1 MTRYTDRDA
10 WTVAYHVGSLQGSSS
25 YNKTA
30 EHMYWYQL
38 KNTGADVRVEAV
50 DRFGN
55 VYTRPNSPTR
65 TAIRQATVPSAMK
78 TDCSET

>member
-38 KNTGADVRVEAV
+38 QDANAAVRVEAV

-55 VYTRPNSPTR
+55 TYTQTEFTDPNIQSGR
-65 TAIRQATVPSAMK
+65 LLMPSAMK
-78 TDCSET
+78 TDSF